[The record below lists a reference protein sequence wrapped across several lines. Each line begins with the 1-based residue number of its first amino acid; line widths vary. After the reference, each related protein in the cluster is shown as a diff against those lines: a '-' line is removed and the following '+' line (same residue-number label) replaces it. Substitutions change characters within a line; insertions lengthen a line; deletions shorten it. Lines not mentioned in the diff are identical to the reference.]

1 MLWSGLCSTSS
12 ILMKVWVGKCSEI
25 LASSRYSADPT
36 VNKDVIMTNYFDVLS
51 KYNETKNE
59 LCNRHLYGLPP
70 KSMSLAG
77 TNEGSCMKY

>member
-12 ILMKVWVGKCSEI
+12 ILMKGWVGKCSEI

-36 VNKDVIMTNYFDVLS
+36 VNKDVIMTYYFDDLS
-51 KYNETKNE
+51 KFNETKNE

-70 KSMSLAG
+70 KSCL
-77 TNEGSCMKY
+77 